1 MPGTNPRTT
10 EILAIA
16 TLATGLALIPPL
28 AHAQTLT
35 TLYAFQGGTDGGRP
49 FTPVTYHNGV
59 LYGTTLGFSNNTGNG
74 TVFKLDPT
82 TGAETVLHSFSGGAD
97 GVAPSAGVTYHGG
110 SLYGTTAE
118 GGAHGGGIVFKVD
131 AATGHEI
138 VLYSFTGGAN
148 PEAGVVYQ
156 AGTLYGTTEGILYA
170 LNPATRVETVLYTFP
185 SGDNPGDA
193 SVIYQNGVLYG
204 TTYDQTDGGTVYAV
218 NASTGAATVLHT
230 FTGEPDGSAPF
241 TGLVYQGGTLYG
253 TTFGGGRTGCRGGC
267 GTAFSVNPATGA
279 ESVLYDFKRTKNRA
293 QGYEPRPSA
302 LLYHAGA
309 LYGATTGGGASDSGT
324 LFKINLATGRETVLY
339 SFTGGTDGASPYAGL
354 IYQGG
359 AFYGTTSGGGDAN
372 CGCGTVFKFVP

>member
-1 MPGTNPRTT
+1 
-10 EILAIA
+10 
-16 TLATGLALIPPL
+16 
-28 AHAQTLT
+28 
-35 TLYAFQGGTDGGRP
+35 
-49 FTPVTYHNGV
+49 
-59 LYGTTLGFSNNTGNG
+59 
-74 TVFKLDPT
+74 
-82 TGAETVLHSFSGGAD
+82 
-97 GVAPSAGVTYHGG
+97 VTYHGG

-293 QGYEPRPSA
+293 QGYEPRPSV